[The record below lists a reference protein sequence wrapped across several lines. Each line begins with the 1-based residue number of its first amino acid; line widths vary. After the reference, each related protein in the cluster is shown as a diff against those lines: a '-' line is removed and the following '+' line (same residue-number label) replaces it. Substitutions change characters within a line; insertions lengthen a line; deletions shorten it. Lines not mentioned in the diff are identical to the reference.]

1 MNNNMN
7 LTPTSADSAVIVQQE
22 NTVLLVTSH
31 EELENKLK
39 LMEKRA
45 GDLVN
50 TQTVR
55 SGYIKGG
62 LPASLAFQHLNVMT
76 SSRLKKQFPNF
87 NRNNPLMR
95 ILWAEGK
102 LIVGEEILNKY
113 TARLTGET
121 YDYIKAI
128 NKRFKD
134 MFTRIGDYE
143 RVVQRLG
150 CQDENSDIH

>member
-1 MNNNMN
+1 MNNNTN

-22 NTVLLVTSH
+22 NTVLLVTTPS
-31 EELENKLK
+31 ELESKLQ

-62 LPASLAFQHLNVMT
+62 HPESLAFQHLNVMT

-102 LIVGEEILNKY
+102 VIVGEEILNKY
-113 TARLTGET
+113 TARLKGET
-121 YDYIKAI
+121 YDYTKAI

-134 MFTRIGDYE
+134 MFARMSEYE
-143 RVVQRLG
+143 KVVAKLG
-150 CQDENSDIH
+150 VHNE